1 MTGTRAPR
9 QRAEQRQK
17 RARENIRVRRAAM
30 REDRRAGAPHM
41 VRLGGIASRL
51 QREIGLDAA
60 ADIEGAIGEQR
71 PAVMRRLFAPEKSRD
86 LGFEPGIGR
95 FAEKMLKKNIFRRDR
110 NIRLQLEDEM
120 PILALRGQQRLRC
133 PGNCRFDFGEGR
145 VRRGGTFRYAIHVFH
160 PGRPSAVAARR
171 NHGHFNRVTFEPNF

>member
-1 MTGTRAPR
+1 MEGKPAWQKHDLDRHDRHPAPR

-17 RARENIRVRRAAM
+17 RARENIRVRRSAM

-60 ADIEGAIGEQR
+60 ADIEGAIGEQW
-71 PAVMRRLFAPEKSRD
+71 PAVMRRLFAPEISGD

-95 FAEKMLKKNIFRRDR
+95 LAEIMLKENIFRRNR

-120 PILALRGQQRLRC
+120 PILALRVQQRLRC
-133 PGNCRFDFGEGR
+133 PGNRRFDVGEGR
-145 VRRGGTFRYAIHVFH
+145 DRLGGAFH
-160 PGRPSAVAARR
+160 
-171 NHGHFNRVTFEPNF
+171 